1 MRVGSYIEIKYKT
14 KGGEVFYSTQEVLQF
29 GYSERYG
36 CQVVVVDKDSP
47 MYFSYPSGV
56 LLLSL
61 NFESQIAKARVTSW
75 SDPFKE
81 LYCDFY
87 Y

>member
-1 MRVGSYIEIKYKT
+1 MRVGSYIEIKYLT
-14 KGGEVFYSTQEVLQF
+14 KGGEIQYSTQEVLQF
-29 GYSERYG
+29 GYSESYG

-47 MYFSYPSGV
+47 MYFAYPSGEW
-56 LLLSL
+56 LLSL

-75 SDPFKE
+75 TDPYKE
-81 LYCDFY
+81 LYGEY

>member
-14 KGGEVFYSTQEVLQF
+14 KGGEILYSTQEVLQF

-36 CQVVVVDKDSP
+36 CKVVVVDKDSP
-47 MYFSYPSGV
+47 MYFAYPSGKW
-56 LLLSL
+56 LLSL
-61 NFESQIAKARVTSW
+61 NFESQIAKAKVTSW
-75 SDPFKE
+75 SVSYKE
-81 LYCDFY
+81 YYNEFY

>member
-1 MRVGSYIEIKYKT
+1 MVDSYIEVKYKT
-14 KGGEVFYSTQEVLQF
+14 KGGEIYYSIQEVLQF

-36 CQVVVVDKDSP
+36 CEVVVVDKDSP
-47 MYFSYPSGV
+47 MYFAYPLGD

-75 SDPFKE
+75 VDPSRDPYTE
-81 LYCDFY
+81 FY

>member
-14 KGGEVFYSTQEVLQF
+14 KGDEILYSTQEVLQF
-29 GYSERYG
+29 GWSERYG
-36 CQVVVVDKDSP
+36 CEVVVVDKDSL
-47 MYFSYPSGV
+47 MYFGYPSGK

-61 NFESQIAKARVTSW
+61 NFESQIAKAKVVSW
-75 SDPFKE
+75 TDPYKE
-81 LYCDFY
+81 LYGDFY

>member
-1 MRVGSYIEIKYKT
+1 MMKVGSYIEIKYKT
-14 KGGEVFYSTQEVLQF
+14 KGGEILYSTQEVLQF

-36 CQVVVVDKDSP
+36 CKVVVVDKDSP
-47 MYFSYPSGV
+47 MYFGYPSGE

-61 NFESQIAKARVTSW
+61 NFESQIVKAKVTSW
-75 SDPFKE
+75 TDPYKE
-81 LYCDFY
+81 LYGEY

>member
-14 KGGEVFYSTQEVLQF
+14 KGGEILYSTQEVLQF

-36 CQVVVVDKDSP
+36 CEVVVVDKDSL
-47 MYFSYPSGV
+47 MYFGYPSGE
-56 LLLSL
+56 LSLSL
-61 NFESQIAKARVTSW
+61 NYESQIAKAKVTSW
-75 SDPFKE
+75 FDPYKE
-81 LYCDFY
+81 LYDEY

>member
-1 MRVGSYIEIKYKT
+1 MRVGSFIEIKYKT
-14 KGGEVFYSTQEVLQF
+14 KGGEIFYSTQEVLQF

-36 CQVVVVDKDSP
+36 CEVVVVDKDSP
-47 MYFSYPSGV
+47 MYFGYPSGE

-61 NFESQIAKARVTSW
+61 NFESQIAKAKVTSW
-75 SDPFKE
+75 HDFNRDPYSE
-81 LYCDFY
+81 FY

>member
-1 MRVGSYIEIKYKT
+1 MRIGSYIEIEYLT
-14 KGGEVFYSTQEVLQF
+14 KGGETYNSYQEVLQF

-47 MYFSYPSGV
+47 MYFAYPSGE

-61 NFESQIAKARVTSW
+61 NFESQIAKAKVISW
-75 SDPFKE
+75 VDPYRE
-81 LYCDFY
+81 LYGEY

>member
-29 GYSERYG
+29 GYSERYD

-81 LYCDFY
+81 LYGDFY

>member
-14 KGGEVFYSTQEVLQF
+14 KGGEILYSTQEVLQF

-36 CQVVVVDKDSP
+36 CEVVVVDKNSP
-47 MYFSYPSGV
+47 MYFGYPSGE

-61 NFESQIAKARVTSW
+61 NFESQIAKAKVISW
-75 SDPFKE
+75 VDPYKE
-81 LYCDFY
+81 LYSEY

>member
-36 CQVVVVDKDSP
+36 CQVVVVDKDSH

-81 LYCDFY
+81 LYGEFY